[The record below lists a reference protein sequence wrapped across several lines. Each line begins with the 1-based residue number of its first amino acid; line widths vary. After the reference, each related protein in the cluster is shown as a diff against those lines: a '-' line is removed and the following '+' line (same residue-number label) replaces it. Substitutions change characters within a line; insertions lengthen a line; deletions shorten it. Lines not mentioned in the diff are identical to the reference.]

1 MFKKFFNSNVLNNE
15 NGSVLAVV
23 FAVMAVLTLSL
34 TAVTVMTVN
43 TAKVTSFE
51 VRKINSHNTGEGLIN
66 EAIEMLR
73 DDITI
78 TQEFPTEL
86 QLNNIYVGSGLDAGT
101 LDTYTVRVNDVT
113 ADHADE
119 GYGDFGDLK
128 IHLFRF
134 DFTLE
139 TGNLLVRYL
148 HITTGSSSVESF
160 NPFDYAMGT
169 NGDLIL
175 GGGYYNDVKLFGR
188 NVYMSTTAPYY
199 NDFLNNQSKTD
210 VFNSEQPYFTNPGST
225 LSTNN
230 DLLFCPDDSC
240 YGTSANQNSD
250 ITFYRSNFDE
260 LVTELA
266 NPVEND
272 STTVNDFF
280 GEWTFEEYVIN
291 YVANIGPTNN
301 LNNITEAMTLD
312 TLGSIVG
319 KPENAGVPIL
329 NASGKKVQTLPDTA
343 YVNLTDYEQIIYSS
357 PKFSIYFGD
366 DLTIDDRVRI
376 RLQGQFN
383 EESALIVDG
392 NLTIDMA
399 SSNSITANIVVTGN
413 VIVTGKSVDVEG
425 MLIVLGQTFFRF
437 DDGQG
442 FTTTG
447 RNEGYTF
454 LTRDNIIIESIY
466 AQHTGPLLDNEFS
479 MFIYTEESIYV
490 DGVNSNFHLDGSMF
504 ARAAN
509 ATGNYIPVVDFD
521 TGEPILGIFISSY
534 QGYISSYPSSY
545 GQEIP
550 HAGIINLLSNG
561 FTISVDTAISYDA
574 KFVFVPEWESLV
586 YSTGTV
592 SFFPG
597 EFAIE

>member
-1 MFKKFFNSNVLNNE
+1 V
-15 NGSVLAVV
+15 
-23 FAVMAVLTLSL
+23 
-34 TAVTVMTVN
+34 
-43 TAKVTSFE
+43 
-51 VRKINSHNTGEGLIN
+51 
-66 EAIEMLR
+66 
-73 DDITI
+73 
-78 TQEFPTEL
+78 
-86 QLNNIYVGSGLDAGT
+86 
-101 LDTYTVRVNDVT
+101 
-113 ADHADE
+113 
-119 GYGDFGDLK
+119 
-128 IHLFRF
+128 
-134 DFTLE
+134 
-139 TGNLLVRYL
+139 
-148 HITTGSSSVESF
+148 
-160 NPFDYAMGT
+160 
-169 NGDLIL
+169 
-175 GGGYYNDVKLFGR
+175 
-188 NVYMSTTAPYY
+188 
-199 NDFLNNQSKTD
+199 
-210 VFNSEQPYFTNPGST
+210 
-225 LSTNN
+225 
-230 DLLFCPDDSC
+230 
-240 YGTSANQNSD
+240 
-250 ITFYRSNFDE
+250 
-260 LVTELA
+260 
-266 NPVEND
+266 
-272 STTVNDFF
+272 
-280 GEWTFEEYVIN
+280 
-291 YVANIGPTNN
+291 
-301 LNNITEAMTLD
+301 
-312 TLGSIVG
+312 
-319 KPENAGVPIL
+319 IL
-329 NASGKKVQTLPDTA
+329 NPSGKKVQTLPDTA